1 MATKRNGNIFGRVRD
16 SYRRA
21 MRDPGM
27 PYADCEFKPF
37 NGK

>member
-1 MATKRNGNIFGRVRD
+1 MGTKRNGRFLGRVRD
-16 SYRRA
+16 GYRR
-21 MRDPGM
+21 MMLDPGM